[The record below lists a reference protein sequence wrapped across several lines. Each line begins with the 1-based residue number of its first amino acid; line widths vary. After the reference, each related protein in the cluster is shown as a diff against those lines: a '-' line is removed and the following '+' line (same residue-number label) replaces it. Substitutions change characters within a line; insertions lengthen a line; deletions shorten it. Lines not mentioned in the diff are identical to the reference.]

1 VALSIV
7 VVCSGNICRSPVGE
21 KVLAARLAEAG
32 LADEVRV
39 ASVGIGSWHVGEE
52 MDRRAAATL
61 RDRGYDAE
69 HRARQVDADTLDAD
83 LLLAATADHAAD
95 LRAAGADP
103 DRVRLL
109 RSFDP
114 MADEDAEVPDPYY
127 GGPDRFDDVMDM
139 IEAAAPG
146 VVDWARER
154 V

>member
-1 VALSIV
+1 MT
-7 VVCSGNICRSPVGE
+7 SGV
-21 KVLAARLAEAG
+21 
-32 LADEVRV
+32 
-39 ASVGIGSWHVGEE
+39 
-52 MDRRAAATL
+52 T
-61 RDRGYDAE
+61 RGFHGHE
-69 HRARQVDADTLDAD
+69 
-83 LLLAATADHAAD
+83 
-95 LRAAGADP
+95 RAAGADP

>member
-1 VALSIV
+1 
-7 VVCSGNICRSPVGE
+7 
-21 KVLAARLAEAG
+21 
-32 LADEVRV
+32 
-39 ASVGIGSWHVGEE
+39 
-52 MDRRAAATL
+52 M
-61 RDRGYDAE
+61 
-69 HRARQVDADTLDAD
+69 DADTLDAD